1 MENNNG
7 RGIFYGVIGVATL
20 IVAIIGAT
28 FAYFTATANSTNNAV
43 ETSGAKLG
51 LTWLE
56 NKDGIKTNLIPV
68 DTNLLFSKGTIAATA
83 PGCKDKDGYNV
94 CSVYQFGVENP
105 GNVAQTINV
114 TLDSVVNTFVN
125 YKETGTTNLRYAIFN
140 GWEQPTTLEGALVG
154 KTSIK
159 VGTENT
165 NNFDGIKSE
174 LTKTLAAKGS
184 ADGSDTAK
192 YTIVLWIEETKDA
205 QDADQEK
212 SFAAGVTI
220 SSSNGGTGVSG
231 TFAG

>member
-28 FAYFTATANSTNNAV
+28 FAYFTATASSNNNV
-43 ETSGAKLG
+43 ISTSGAKLG
-51 LTWLE
+51 LTWTE

-68 DTNLLFSKGTIAATA
+68 ATDLLFSKGTITATEA
-83 PGCKDKDGYNV
+83 GCKDKDGYNV
-94 CSVYQFGVENP
+94 CSVYQFGVQNP
-105 GNVAQTINV
+105 GNVSQSITV
-114 TLDSVVNTFVN
+114 TLDSVLNSFEN

-140 GWEQPTTLEGALVG
+140 DWVTPTSLEGALIG
-154 KTSIK
+154 KTAIK
-159 VGTENT
+159 AGTEDT
-165 NNFDGIKSE
+165 NGFDG
-174 LTKTLAAKGS
+174 TKTELAKTLGVNGA
-184 ADGSDTAK
+184 ADDTAK
-192 YTIVLWIEETKDA
+192 YTIVLWIEEAGDA
-205 QDADQEK
+205 QDDDQEK